1 MAVGKSQARTDGL
14 GAVAGVAI
22 GLITAL
28 TLGYAAGTA
37 HSERGS
43 ILATP
48 APDRCPN
55 YHLSIPDKG
64 GLRCIPIE
72 RLREPAVPKV
82 RL

>member
-28 TLGYAAGTA
+28 TLGYAAGVS
-37 HSERGS
+37 HRERGLTYA
-43 ILATP
+43 IP
-48 APDRCPN
+48 APDRCPPF
-55 YHLSIPDKG
+55 HLSLPDKG

-72 RLREPAVPKV
+72 QLREPAVPKV